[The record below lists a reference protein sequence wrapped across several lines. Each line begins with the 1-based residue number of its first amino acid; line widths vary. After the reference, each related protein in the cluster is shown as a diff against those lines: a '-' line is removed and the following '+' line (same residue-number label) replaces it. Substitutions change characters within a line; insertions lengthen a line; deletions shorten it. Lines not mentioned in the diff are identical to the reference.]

1 LKAPARALFFAA
13 ALALG
18 AGVAA
23 EERTPVRSLLEIRQ
37 QNVIVQRW
45 DASCGAAALA
55 TVLTYHLGQR
65 VSEKALAE
73 AMLGR
78 TDPLRVKVRGG
89 FSLLDLKR
97 YAESAGF
104 VADGYAKVPLAE
116 LDDLRPAIVPVV
128 FFGFPHFV
136 VYRGRIGQQVLL
148 ADPAFGNRLLEVE
161 KFEQAWQNI
170 AFVVTRPKDSAAQE
184 HPRIELQDYIRA
196 SPEAIRSAVSR

>member
-1 LKAPARALFFAA
+1 M
-13 ALALG
+13 
-18 AGVAA
+18 
-23 EERTPVRSLLEIRQ
+23 RSLREIRQ
-37 QNVIVQRW
+37 HNVIVQRW

-55 TVLTYHLGQR
+55 TVLTYHIGQR
-65 VSEKALAE
+65 VSEKAVAE

-97 YAESAGF
+97 YAERAGF
-104 VADGYAKVPLAE
+104 VADGYAQVPLEE

-148 ADPAFGNRLLEVE
+148 ADPAYGNRLLEVE
-161 KFEQAWQNI
+161 KFVEAWQNI
-170 AFVVTRPKDSAAQE
+170 AFVVTRPKDSAAQKR
-184 HPRIELQDYIRA
+184 PRIELQDYIRA